1 MENSTQVIQKPGLFL
16 ALLGNEKYKPN
27 TFSRLKEEI
36 EYLPPEQTQ
45 VRVYGK
51 WSNVP
56 RQIAF
61 YGDKGLTYTFSD
73 HTFEAKEPVPIVKE
87 LQDEANNLI
96 KKDKGLNFCVV
107 NHYIN
112 GLDRIGLHRDNEKYL
127 NSDYPIVCFSF
138 GAILDI
144 IFKREGYEK
153 VVIPLT
159 DGSVLI
165 KYSPTNEFWLHEIPI
180 RRKVKDTRISLT
192 FRRIENKILLL

>member
-1 MENSTQVIQKPGLFL
+1 MDNSTQVIQKPGLFL
-16 ALLGNEKYKPN
+16 TLLGNEKYKPN

-36 EYLPPEQTQ
+36 EYLPPEQTK

-107 NHYIN
+107 NQYVN
-112 GLDRIGLHRDNEKYL
+112 GLDRIGLHRDNEKDL
-127 NSDYPIVCFSF
+127 NPDYPIVCFSF
-138 GAILDI
+138 GATRDI

-165 KYSPTNEFWLHEIPI
+165 MYPPTNEFWQHEIPI

-192 FRRIENKILLL
+192 FRRIENKILML